1 MIISRTNAIRNLKQD
16 IANIFALP
24 ADYLLNTSIG
34 SDLHHADVC
43 SAKLRVCRIGGIG
56 VYWLH
61 SQHHCCDTLDIKGQE
76 CFV

>member
-1 MIISRTNAIRNLKQD
+1 MIISGTNAIRNLKQD

-24 ADYLLNTSIG
+24 AVYLLNTRIG

-43 SAKLRVCRIGGIG
+43 SAKLRVCRIRGIG
-56 VYWLH
+56 DCWLH
-61 SQHHCCDTLDIKGQE
+61 SQHHCCDTVDIKGKE